1 MATHHGL
8 KHFVGLHDL
17 CSPGVNRSDRFGR
30 MLPHLPALYTDP
42 LSLAAIGDKNGPLK
56 STGSASKTSSVA
68 VGQIFFGQFIDHD
81 ITLDLTSSFARLD
94 GAEAT
99 TNFRTPSLDLDC
111 IFGAGPDGSP
121 YLYWHGQTGAQR
133 AYNGAKMLTGADQPG
148 ASAEMQQDL
157 ARSLHH
163 RAIIG
168 DPRNDENRIISQLQ
182 LAMIRFCNKVAEH
195 LHTTRGL
202 VQGELHAETRRL
214 VTWHYQWTVIN
225 DYLKSIAGKPLVDN
239 ILGCGRKIYRPESC
253 LFGPQHGTDA
263 FIPVE
268 FSVAAYRFGHSMI
281 PQRIQIQS
289 GKPALEVFGP
299 SLGNGFSQLTDL
311 DAVVQWP
318 QVLDLSNPTVDRADK
333 LDAKMAKDLLDLPFV
348 PNGDVKS
355 LATRNLLR
363 GQAFRL
369 PSGEKIAQACER
381 PQAEIDIVT
390 AKAAALA
397 ASASPPADLSAGTPL
412 WLYLLIE
419 AGEIGRETSPGLFDK
434 GEGLGPVG
442 GRIVAETLIG
452 LMELDPSAYLGSD
465 RSWSP
470 AKGADK
476 LGPSGLFNLLDILT
490 F

>member
-8 KHFVGLHDL
+8 KELSGLHAL
-17 CSPGVNRSDRFGR
+17 CAPNVNRSDRFGR
-30 MLPHLPALYTDP
+30 MLPHLPPLYTDP
-42 LSLAAIGDKNGPLK
+42 LSLAAIGAKNGPMK
-56 STGSASKTSSVA
+56 SSGAAKKTTSIP
-68 VGQIFFGQFIDHD
+68 VGHIFFGQFIDHD
-81 ITLDLTSSFARLD
+81 LTLDLTSSFARLD
-94 GAEAT
+94 RAEST
-99 TNFRTPSLDLDC
+99 MNFRTPSLDLDC

-121 YLYWHGQTGAQR
+121 YLYWNGQSGANS
-133 AYNGAKMLTGADQPG
+133 AYNGAKLLTGADQPG
-148 ASAEMQQDL
+148 ATALMQQDL
-157 ARSLHH
+157 ARSAHG

-182 LAMIRFCNKVAEH
+182 LAMIRFCNKVAGH
-195 LHTTRGL
+195 VHTTHGL
-202 VQGELHAETRRL
+202 SGGALYAETHRV
-214 VTWHYQWTVIN
+214 VTWHYQWTVVN
-225 DYLKSIAGKPLVDN
+225 DFLKAIVGKPLVEN

-253 LFGPQHGTDA
+253 QFGPNYGADA
-263 FIPVE
+263 YIPVE

-281 PQRIQIQS
+281 PQRIQIQA

-299 SLGNGFSQLTDL
+299 QLGLGFSPLADP

-318 QVLDLSNPTVDRADK
+318 QVLDLSNATTDRADK
-333 LDAKMAKDLLDLPFV
+333 LDAEIAKDLLDLPFV
-348 PNGDVKS
+348 PANDIKS

-369 PSGEKIAQACER
+369 PSGEKIAEACER
-381 PQAEIDIVT
+381 PQAEINKVT
-390 AKAAALA
+390 NKAKALA
-397 ASASPPADLSAGTPL
+397 AAATPAADISAGTPL

-419 AGEIGRETSPGLFDK
+419 AGDIGRETSPGSFDK

-452 LMELDPSAYLGSD
+452 LLELDQASYLGSN

-470 AKGADK
+470 ATAADK
-476 LGPSGLFNLLDILT
+476 LGPNGLFSLLDILT